1 MTLPLD
7 GMVVV
12 SLEQAI
18 AAPLATRHLA
28 DLGATVLKVERPGGD
43 FARRYDADVQGESS
57 FFVWANRGKQSVVM
71 DIKEERDDVVTLI
84 GGADVFVHNL
94 SPRAAAELGLTAK
107 AMGERFPSLV
117 AAEISGYGIDGPRA
131 GDKAYDLC
139 IQAEA
144 GVLSVTGDG
153 QMSKAGF
160 SVADIAA
167 GMYAHSSILAALVR
181 RGRTGEGAVIHVSML
196 DCLVEWMSAPL
207 YSAVHTGH
215 QPPRTGRRHHSIAP
229 YGTFVLADGST
240 VLIAVQNDDEWRR
253 LATDVLGSTD
263 LAVDDRFL
271 TNPQR
276 LAHVTE
282 LESRVAEC
290 LANADPDDV
299 LARLEDARIAVA
311 RVRDLESVWQHEQLR
326 ARGRIVPVPG
336 PRGPV
341 DLLLPPFDI
350 SDSQAE
356 MSFVPMLG
364 EHDPELLARL
374 RERSAHHDQVR

>member
-1 MTLPLD
+1 MSFPLD

-18 AAPLATRHLA
+18 AAPLATRHLS

-43 FARRYDADVQGESS
+43 FARRYDDDIQGESS

-71 DIKEERDDVVTLI
+71 DIKDERDDVITLI

-94 SPRAAAELGLTAK
+94 SPRAAADLGVTAK
-107 AMGERFPSLV
+107 TMSERYPGLV
-117 AAEISGYGIDGPRA
+117 AAEISGYGLDGPRT

-167 GMYAHSSILAALVR
+167 GMYAYSSILAALVR
-181 RGRTGEGAVIHVSML
+181 RGRTGEGAVIHVSMF

-207 YSAVHTGH
+207 YSAAHTGH

-240 VLIAVQNDDEWRR
+240 VLIAVQNDAEWRR
-253 LATDVLGSTD
+253 LAMDVMDSPG
-263 LAVDDRFL
+263 LAVDDRFV

-276 LAHVTE
+276 LAHVRE

-290 LANADPDDV
+290 LGQADPDEV
-299 LARLEDARIAVA
+299 LARLEDAHIAVA
-311 RVRDLESVWQHEQLR
+311 RVRDLEAVWQHEQLR
-326 ARGRIVPVPG
+326 ARGRIASVPG

-341 DLLLPPFDI
+341 DLLRPPVDI
-350 SDSQAE
+350 SDSQVE
-356 MSFVPMLG
+356 MSFVPALG

-374 RERSAHHDQVR
+374 RERSARHDHVR

>member
-7 GMVVV
+7 GIVVV

-43 FARRYDADVQGESS
+43 FARQYDNHIQGESS
-57 FFVWANRGKQSVVM
+57 FFVWANRGKQSIVM
-71 DIKEERDDVVTLI
+71 DLKEERDDALALI

-94 SPRAAAELGLTAK
+94 SPRAAAGLGMTATELGT
-107 AMGERFPSLV
+107 RFPRLV
-117 AAEISGYGIDGPRA
+117 AAEISGYGVEGPRA

-153 QMSKAGF
+153 QMSKVGF

-167 GMYAHSSILAALVR
+167 GMYAFSSVLAALVR
-181 RGRTGEGAVIHVSML
+181 RERTGEGAVIHVSML

-207 YSAVHTGH
+207 YSAAYTGH

-229 YGTFVLADGST
+229 YGTFELADGST
-240 VLIAVQNDDEWRR
+240 VLIAVQNDAEWRR
-253 LATDVLGSTD
+253 LVDDVLKAPELSRD
-263 LAVDDRFL
+263 SRFL
-271 TNPQR
+271 TNLQR
-276 LAHVTE
+276 LAHVAE
-282 LESRVAEC
+282 LESLLSAALVSS
-290 LANADPDDV
+290 DPDQV

-311 RVRDLESVWQHEQLR
+311 RVRDLESVWKHEQLR
-326 ARGRIVPVPG
+326 DRGRFVPVPG
-336 PRGPV
+336 PQGPV
-341 DLLLPPFDI
+341 DLLRPPFDI
-350 SDSQAE
+350 SGAWQE
-356 MSFVPMLG
+356 MSFIPALG
-364 EHDPELLARL
+364 DHDPALVARL
-374 RERSAHHDQVR
+374 RERSAQQDQVR